1 MSVTAE
7 TIQMALTVRSVVTD
21 TMEIQ
26 PWAPPL
32 TASLVPALVAQVVP
46 LFPRQRKWCVRTVQ
60 LARPVSV
67 PCSSPLQCSV
77 EVSAFAR
84 PASAVLTT
92 WEGERC
98 RNSEGHIQGCV
109 VRHGRAVAAT
119 QVLGLQIEL
128 SQYCHLSQCENPNW
142 PLA

>member
-1 MSVTAE
+1 
-7 TIQMALTVRSVVTD
+7 MALTVRSVVTD

-46 LFPRQRKWCVRTVQ
+46 LFPRQRKWCARTVQ

-77 EVSAFAR
+77 ELSAFAR
-84 PASAVLTT
+84 PASAVLT
-92 WEGERC
+92 WEGQMC
-98 RNSEGHIQGCV
+98 RNSEGHVQGCV
-109 VRHGRAVAAT
+109 VRHGWAAAAT
-119 QVLGLQIEL
+119 QALGLSSSL
-128 SQYCHLSQCENPNW
+128 TT
-142 PLA
+142 